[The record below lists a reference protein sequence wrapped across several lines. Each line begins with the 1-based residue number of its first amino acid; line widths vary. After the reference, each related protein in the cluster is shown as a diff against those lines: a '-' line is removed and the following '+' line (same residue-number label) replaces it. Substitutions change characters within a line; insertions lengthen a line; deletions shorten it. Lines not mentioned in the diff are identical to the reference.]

1 MSNKEK
7 NFFRYI
13 GKYLNND
20 GKIDKLSIRDL
31 VIQFYN
37 RNFKDYTLPELYKY
51 LNDWNFYSDGE
62 FDYSKMPMEYLCLLP
77 QRIFKKVYGT
87 V

>member
-1 MSNKEK
+1 MNDKEK
-7 NFFRYI
+7 NFFKYI
-13 GKYLNND
+13 GKYLDTD

-37 RNFKDYTLPELYKY
+37 RNFKDYTLSELYKY
-51 LNDWNFYSDGE
+51 LNDWDFYNDGK
-62 FDYSKMPMEYLCLLP
+62 FNYLKMPIEYLCLLP

>member
-37 RNFKDYTLPELYKY
+37 RNFKDYTLTELYKY
-51 LNDWNFYSDGE
+51 LKDWNFYSDGE
-62 FDYSKMPMEYLCLLP
+62 FNYSKMPLE
-77 QRIFKKVYGT
+77 
-87 V
+87 

>member
-1 MSNKEK
+1 MNDKEK
-7 NFFRYI
+7 NFFKYI
-13 GKYLNND
+13 GKYLDTD

-37 RNFKDYTLPELYKY
+37 RNFKDYTLTELYKY

-62 FDYSKMPMEYLCLLP
+62 FDYSKMPIEYLCLLP

>member
-37 RNFKDYTLPELYKY
+37 RNFKDYTLTELYKY
-51 LNDWNFYSDGE
+51 LNDWNFYSDGG
-62 FDYSKMPMEYLCLLP
+62 FNYSKMPIEYLCLLP

>member
-37 RNFKDYTLPELYKY
+37 RNFKDYTLP
-51 LNDWNFYSDGE
+51 
-62 FDYSKMPMEYLCLLP
+62 
-77 QRIFKKVYGT
+77 
-87 V
+87 

>member
-37 RNFKDYTLPELYKY
+37 RNFKDYFGFINEAGNCLVNIRNIFSKLHS
-51 LNDWNFYSDGE
+51 LNDQAAIVSNF
-62 FDYSKMPMEYLCLLP
+62 L
-77 QRIFKKVYGT
+77 
-87 V
+87 

>member
-20 GKIDKLSIRDL
+20 GKIDYKEF
-31 VIQFYN
+31 V
-37 RNFKDYTLPELYKY
+37 DY
-51 LNDWNFYSDGE
+51 W
-62 FDYSKMPMEYLCLLP
+62 YSK
-77 QRIFKKVYGT
+77 
-87 V
+87 